1 MSRRHLSDG
10 SASMRAMLIPVLIFI
25 LALSAGAIA
34 SAQWLP
40 DLAAGSVGGLAFF
53 AVCSLVG
60 TAAGLLGLHIYSIV
74 EELNNVSAV
83 SQGEIVAGGLRN
95 IAFDVGSLLG
105 FASVIYLLAPA
116 PELDIELD
124 AEPAT

>member
-1 MSRRHLSDG
+1 MQT
-10 SASMRAMLIPVLIFI
+10 MLIPVLIFI

-40 DLAAGSVGGLAFF
+40 NLAAGSVGGLAFF

-60 TAAGLLGLHIYSIV
+60 TAVGLLGVHIYLIV
-74 EELNNVSAV
+74 EELNTVHVV
-83 SQGEIVAGGLRN
+83 SQGEIVGEGIRD
-95 IAFDVGSLLG
+95 IAFEVGSLLG
-105 FASVIYLLAPA
+105 FASLVYLLAPA

-124 AEPAT
+124 AEPAA